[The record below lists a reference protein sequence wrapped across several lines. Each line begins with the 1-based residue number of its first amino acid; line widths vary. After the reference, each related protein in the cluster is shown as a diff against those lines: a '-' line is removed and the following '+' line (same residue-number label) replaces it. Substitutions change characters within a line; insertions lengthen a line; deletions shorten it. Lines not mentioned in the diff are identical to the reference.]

1 MTIMTNIFSSL
12 NQYIR
17 NSITPTY
24 GDLLNNTS
32 KEDMIKRTLTSEE
45 LTYYNVIK
53 ETDMKRLCISAGNN
67 KNNDVLMENKIDRY
81 VSGIGQ
87 VQQVM

>member
-1 MTIMTNIFSSL
+1 MGNMFIAL

-17 NSITPTY
+17 NSIAPTM

-32 KEDMIKRTLTSEE
+32 KEDMIKRSLTGNE
-45 LTYYNVIK
+45 LSYYNEIK
-53 ETDMKRLCISAGNN
+53 DIDMKRLCISSGNN
-67 KNNDVLMENKIDRY
+67 KNNDIVFENKIDRY
-81 VSGIGQ
+81 VSGIGN

>member
-1 MTIMTNIFSSL
+1 MGNIFASL

-32 KEDMIKRTLTSEE
+32 KDDMIKRTLTGEE
-45 LTYYNVIK
+45 LTYYNTIK
-53 ETDMKRLCISAGNN
+53 EMDMKRLCISGGNN
-67 KNNDVLMENKIDRY
+67 KNNDVVMENKIDRY
-81 VSGIGQ
+81 VSGIGK

>member
-1 MTIMTNIFSSL
+1 MTNIFSSL

-32 KEDMIKRTLTSEE
+32 KENMIKRTLTSEE

-67 KNNDVLMENKIDRY
+67 KNNDVIMENKIDRY

>member
-1 MTIMTNIFSSL
+1 MTNIFSTL

-32 KEDMIKRTLTSEE
+32 KEDMIKRTLTGDE
-45 LTYYNVIK
+45 LTYYNTIK
-53 ETDMKRLCISAGNN
+53 ETDMKRLCISGGNN
-67 KNNDVLMENKIDRY
+67 KNNDIVMENKVNRY

-87 VQQVM
+87 VQQIM

>member
-1 MTIMTNIFSSL
+1 MSNIFSSL

-32 KEDMIKRTLTSEE
+32 KEDMIKRTLTGEE
-45 LTYYNVIK
+45 LTYYNTIK
-53 ETDMKRLCISAGNN
+53 ETDMKRLCISGGNN
-67 KNNDVLMENKIDRY
+67 KNNDVVMENKIDRY
-81 VSGIGQ
+81 VSGIGK

>member
-1 MTIMTNIFSSL
+1 MNNIFSSL

-32 KEDMIKRTLTSEE
+32 KDDMIKRTLTGEE
-45 LTYYNVIK
+45 LSYYNTIK
-53 ETDMKRLCISAGNN
+53 EMDMKRLCISGGNN
-67 KNNDVLMENKIDRY
+67 KNNDVVMENKIDRY
-81 VSGIGQ
+81 VSGIGK

>member
-1 MTIMTNIFSSL
+1 MNNVFSSL

-17 NSITPTY
+17 NSITPTF
-24 GDLLNNTS
+24 GDLLGHTS
-32 KEDMIKRTLTSEE
+32 KDDLIKRTLTGEE
-45 LTYYNVIK
+45 LSYYNAIK

-67 KNNDVLMENKIDRY
+67 KNNDMVMENKIDKY
-81 VSGIGQ
+81 VSGIGS

>member
-1 MTIMTNIFSSL
+1 MTNIFSSL

-17 NSITPTY
+17 NSITPTF
-24 GDLLNNTS
+24 GDLLGHAS
-32 KEDMIKRTLTSEE
+32 KEEMIKRTLTGEE
-45 LTYYNVIK
+45 LAYFNILK
-53 ETDMKRLCISAGNN
+53 DTDFKRLCISGGNN
-67 KNNDVLMENKIDRY
+67 KNNDVVMENKVDRY

>member
-1 MTIMTNIFSSL
+1 MTNIFSSL

-32 KEDMIKRTLTSEE
+32 KEDMIKRTLTGEE
-45 LTYYNVIK
+45 LTYYNTIK
-53 ETDMKRLCISAGNN
+53 ETDIKRLCISGGNN
-67 KNNDVLMENKIDRY
+67 KNNDIVMENKIDRY

>member
-1 MTIMTNIFSSL
+1 MTNIFSSL

-24 GDLLNNTS
+24 GDLLNHTS
-32 KEDMIKRTLTSEE
+32 KEDTIKRTLSGEE
-45 LTYYNVIK
+45 LSYYNAIK
-53 ETDMKRLCISAGNN
+53 ETDMKRLCISSGNN
-67 KNNDVLMENKIDRY
+67 KTNDIVQESKIDRY
-81 VSGIGQ
+81 VSGIGH

>member
-1 MTIMTNIFSSL
+1 MTNIFSTL

-32 KEDMIKRTLTSEE
+32 KEDMIKRTLTGDE
-45 LTYYNVIK
+45 LTYYNTIK
-53 ETDMKRLCISAGNN
+53 ETNMKRLCISGGNN
-67 KNNDVLMENKIDRY
+67 KNNDVIMENKIDRY

>member
-1 MTIMTNIFSSL
+1 MRNIFASL

-32 KEDMIKRTLTSEE
+32 KEDMIKRTLTGEE
-45 LTYYNVIK
+45 LTYYNTIK
-53 ETDMKRLCISAGNN
+53 ETDMKRLCISGGNN
-67 KNNDVLMENKIDRY
+67 KNNDIVMENKINRY
-81 VSGIGQ
+81 VSGIGE

>member
-1 MTIMTNIFSSL
+1 MANIFSSL

-24 GDLLNNTS
+24 GDLLNNTN
-32 KEDMIKRTLTSEE
+32 KDDMIKRTLTSEE
-45 LTYYNVIK
+45 LTYYNTIK
-53 ETDMKRLCISAGNN
+53 ETDMKRLCISGGNN
-67 KNNDVLMENKIDRY
+67 KNNDVVMENKIDRY

>member
-1 MTIMTNIFSSL
+1 MTNIFSTL

-32 KEDMIKRTLTSEE
+32 KEDMIKRTLTGEE
-45 LTYYNVIK
+45 LTYYNTIK
-53 ETDMKRLCISAGNN
+53 ETDMKRLCISGGNN
-67 KNNDVLMENKIDRY
+67 KNNDIIMENKIDRY

>member
-1 MTIMTNIFSSL
+1 MGNIFASL

-24 GDLLNNTS
+24 GDLLNNTN
-32 KEDMIKRTLTSEE
+32 KEDMIKRTLTGEE
-45 LTYYNVIK
+45 LTYYNTLK
-53 ETDMKRLCISAGNN
+53 ETDMKRLCISASNN
-67 KNNDVLMENKIDRY
+67 KNNDVIMENKIDRY

>member
-1 MTIMTNIFSSL
+1 MTNIFSSL

-24 GDLLNNTS
+24 GDLLNHTS
-32 KEDMIKRTLTSEE
+32 KEDMIKRTLFGEE
-45 LTYYNVIK
+45 LSYYNAIK
-53 ETDMKRLCISAGNN
+53 ETDMKRLCISSGNN
-67 KNNDVLMENKIDRY
+67 KNNDIVQENKIDRHI
-81 VSGIGQ
+81 SGIGK

>member
-1 MTIMTNIFSSL
+1 MGNIFASL

-67 KNNDVLMENKIDRY
+67 KNNDVIMENKIDRY

>member
-1 MTIMTNIFSSL
+1 MTNIFSTL

-32 KEDMIKRTLTSEE
+32 KEDMIKRTLTGEE
-45 LTYYNVIK
+45 LTYYNTLK
-53 ETDMKRLCISAGNN
+53 ETDMKRLCISSGNN
-67 KNNDVLMENKIDRY
+67 KNNDVIMENKIDRY

>member
-1 MTIMTNIFSSL
+1 MRNIFASL

-24 GDLLNNTS
+24 GDLLNNAS
-32 KEDMIKRTLTSEE
+32 KEDMIKRTLTGEE
-45 LTYYNVIK
+45 LTYYNTFK
-53 ETDMKRLCISAGNN
+53 ETDMKRLCISSGNN
-67 KNNDVLMENKIDRY
+67 KNNDVIMENKVDRY

>member
-1 MTIMTNIFSSL
+1 MGNIFASL

-32 KEDMIKRTLTSEE
+32 KEDMIKRTLTGEE
-45 LTYYNVIK
+45 LTYYNTLK
-53 ETDMKRLCISAGNN
+53 ETDMKRLCISGGNN
-67 KNNDVLMENKIDRY
+67 KNNDFIMENKVNRY

>member
-1 MTIMTNIFSSL
+1 MTNIFSSL

-32 KEDMIKRTLTSEE
+32 KEDMIKRTLTGEE
-45 LTYYNVIK
+45 LTYYNTIK
-53 ETDMKRLCISAGNN
+53 ETDMKRLCISSGNN
-67 KNNDVLMENKIDRY
+67 KNNDVVMENKIDRY

>member
-1 MTIMTNIFSSL
+1 MTNIFSTL

-24 GDLLNNTS
+24 GDLLNNTG
-32 KEDMIKRTLTSEE
+32 KEDMIKRTLTGEE
-45 LTYYNVIK
+45 LTYYNTIK
-53 ETDMKRLCISAGNN
+53 ETDMKRLCISGGNN
-67 KNNDVLMENKIDRY
+67 KNNDVVMENKIDRY
-81 VSGIGQ
+81 VSGIGK

>member
-1 MTIMTNIFSSL
+1 MTNIFSTL

-32 KEDMIKRTLTSEE
+32 KEDMIKRTFTGDE
-45 LTYYNVIK
+45 LTYYNIIK
-53 ETDMKRLCISAGNN
+53 ETDMKRLCISGGNN
-67 KNNDVLMENKIDRY
+67 KNNDVIMENKIDRY

>member
-1 MTIMTNIFSSL
+1 MTNIFSTL

-32 KEDMIKRTLTSEE
+32 KEDMIKRTLTGDE
-45 LTYYNVIK
+45 LTYYNTIK
-53 ETDMKRLCISAGNN
+53 ETDMKRLCISGGNN
-67 KNNDVLMENKIDRY
+67 KNNDIIMENKIDRY

-87 VQQVM
+87 VQQIM

>member
-1 MTIMTNIFSSL
+1 MGNIFSSL

-32 KEDMIKRTLTSEE
+32 KDDMIKRTLTGEE
-45 LTYYNVIK
+45 LSYYNTIK
-53 ETDMKRLCISAGNN
+53 EMDMKRLCISGGNN
-67 KNNDVLMENKIDRY
+67 KNNDVVMENKIDRY
-81 VSGIGQ
+81 VSGIGK

>member
-1 MTIMTNIFSSL
+1 MGNIFASL

-32 KEDMIKRTLTSEE
+32 KEDMIKRTLTGEE
-45 LTYYNVIK
+45 LAYFNILK
-53 ETDMKRLCISAGNN
+53 DTDFKRLCISGGNN
-67 KNNDVLMENKIDRY
+67 KNNDVIMENKVDRY
-81 VSGIGQ
+81 ISGVGK

>member
-1 MTIMTNIFSSL
+1 MTNIFSTL

-17 NSITPTY
+17 NSIAPTY

-45 LTYYNVIK
+45 LTYYNIIK

-67 KNNDVLMENKIDRY
+67 KNNDVIMENKIDRY

>member
-1 MTIMTNIFSSL
+1 MNNIFSSL

-32 KEDMIKRTLTSEE
+32 KEDMIKRTLTGEE
-45 LTYYNVIK
+45 LSYYNTIK
-53 ETDMKRLCISAGNN
+53 EMDMKRLCISGGNN
-67 KNNDVLMENKIDRY
+67 KNNDIVMENKIDRY
-81 VSGIGQ
+81 VSGIGK

>member
-1 MTIMTNIFSSL
+1 MNNIFASL

-32 KEDMIKRTLTSEE
+32 KDDMIKRTLTGEE
-45 LTYYNVIK
+45 LSYYNTIK
-53 ETDMKRLCISAGNN
+53 EMDMKRLCISGGNN
-67 KNNDVLMENKIDRY
+67 KNNDVVMENKIDRY
-81 VSGIGQ
+81 VSGIGK

>member
-1 MTIMTNIFSSL
+1 MGNIFASL

-17 NSITPTY
+17 NSITPIY

-32 KEDMIKRTLTSEE
+32 KDDMIKRTLTGEE
-45 LTYYNVIK
+45 LSYYNTIK
-53 ETDMKRLCISAGNN
+53 EMDMKRLCISGGNN
-67 KNNDVLMENKIDRY
+67 KNNDVVMENKIDRY
-81 VSGIGQ
+81 VSGIGK

>member
-1 MTIMTNIFSSL
+1 MGNIFASL

-32 KEDMIKRTLTSEE
+32 KEDMIKRTLTGEE
-45 LTYYNVIK
+45 LTYYNTIK
-53 ETDMKRLCISAGNN
+53 ETDMKRLCISSGNN
-67 KNNDVLMENKIDRY
+67 KNNDYVMENKIDRY
-81 VSGIGQ
+81 VSGIGK

>member
-1 MTIMTNIFSSL
+1 MANIFSSL

-17 NSITPTY
+17 NSIQPTY
-24 GDLLNNTS
+24 GDLLNHTS
-32 KEDMIKRTLTSEE
+32 KYDMIKRTLNANE
-45 LTYYNVIK
+45 LSYYNTIK

-67 KNNDVLMENKIDRY
+67 KNNDVIMENKIDRY

-87 VQQVM
+87 VQQIM

>member
-1 MTIMTNIFSSL
+1 MENIFASL

-32 KEDMIKRTLTSEE
+32 KEDMIKRTLTGEE
-45 LTYYNVIK
+45 LTYYNTLK
-53 ETDMKRLCISAGNN
+53 ETDMKRLCISGGNN
-67 KNNDVLMENKIDRY
+67 KNNDVIMENKVNRY

>member
-1 MTIMTNIFSSL
+1 MGNIFASL

-17 NSITPTY
+17 NSIQPTY
-24 GDLLNNTS
+24 GDLLNHTS
-32 KEDMIKRTLTSEE
+32 KEDMIKRTLTGEE
-45 LTYYNVIK
+45 LTYYNTIK

-67 KNNDVLMENKIDRY
+67 KNNDIVMENKVDRY
-81 VSGIGQ
+81 ISGIGQ

>member
-1 MTIMTNIFSSL
+1 MGNIFASL

-32 KEDMIKRTLTSEE
+32 KEDMIKRTLTGEE
-45 LTYYNVIK
+45 LTYYNTLK
-53 ETDMKRLCISAGNN
+53 EIDMKRLCISGGNN
-67 KNNDVLMENKIDRY
+67 KNNDVIMENKINRY

>member
-1 MTIMTNIFSSL
+1 MTNIFSSL

-24 GDLLNNTS
+24 GDLLNNTG
-32 KEDMIKRTLTSEE
+32 KEDMIKRTLTGEE
-45 LTYYNVIK
+45 LTYYNTIK
-53 ETDMKRLCISAGNN
+53 ETDMKRLCISGGNN
-67 KNNDVLMENKIDRY
+67 KNNDVVMENKIDRY
-81 VSGIGQ
+81 VSGIGK

>member
-1 MTIMTNIFSSL
+1 MNNIFASL

-32 KEDMIKRTLTSEE
+32 KEDMIKRTLTGEE
-45 LTYYNVIK
+45 LTYYNTLK
-53 ETDMKRLCISAGNN
+53 ETDMKRLCISSGNN
-67 KNNDVLMENKIDRY
+67 KNNDVIMENKINRY